1 MAAYYF
7 ANHATG
13 TTHWATA
20 LEDPEIRKAAEAEES
35 LRIAQRLARLED
47 TVFGEGKHGQRV
59 KRAPRGSGY
68 LTRLDRLEEEMWGE
82 KVTGSNLT
90 LRFNDIEEGLGHDY
104 DSEEESE
111 AGAEAESEAES
122 EVGSEVRSAV
132 RGMGRLI

>member
-13 TTHWATA
+13 TTHWAVA

-35 LRIAQRLARLED
+35 LQIAPRLARLED
-47 TVFGEGKHGQRV
+47 TVFGEGKHGQHA
-59 KRAPRGSGY
+59 KRAPHGSGY

-90 LRFNDIEEGLGHDY
+90 LRFNNIEERLRRHDY

-111 AGAEAESEAES
+111 AEGEAETES
-122 EVGSEVRSAV
+122 EVGSAV
-132 RGMGRLI
+132 GGMGRLI